1 MKTVRSL
8 TASAAAVCLTLFL
21 STLCLAQSAPA
32 PPAHSQVVIT
42 HVKSDMVNEWID
54 LQKNEL
60 IPAQKKGGIKTRT
73 TYQTVFGNTNEYV
86 TVVPFDKYAV
96 FDGETPQ
103 IRALGAAASAR
114 LVAKL
119 QKCTE
124 SRQVFISNAMPE
136 LSTAALADAPPIGV
150 FTRVR
155 VAPGKLPDYEAF
167 VKTELLPIYKK
178 LNAPLTTSRRGLG
191 ANANDVVSVAW
202 VSKMADLD
210 AGSPILRA
218 LGPAG
223 VSKLLAK
230 SGTMSTLVEQVV
242 RRRVPDLSF

>member
-1 MKTVRSL
+1 MKTLRCAL
-8 TASAAAVCLTLFL
+8 TSAAALCLTLCP
-21 STLCLAQSAPA
+21 SILCRAQSTPA
-32 PPAHSQVVIT
+32 PPARSQVVIV
-42 HVKSDMVNEWID
+42 HVKADMVNEWID

-60 IPAQKKGGIKTRT
+60 MPAQKKGGVKTRIT
-73 TYQTVFGNTNEYV
+73 FQTIFGNTNEYV
-86 TVVPFDKYAV
+86 TVVPFDKYAM

-103 IRALGAAASAR
+103 VRAMGAAASAR
-114 LVAKL
+114 LLAKL

-136 LSTAALADAPPIGV
+136 LSTATITDAPPIGV
-150 FTRVR
+150 FTRIR

-167 VKTELLPIYKK
+167 VKSEILPIYKK
-178 LNAPLTTSRRGLG
+178 ANAPVTYSRRGLG
-191 ANANDVVSVAW
+191 ANANDVVYVAW

-210 AGSPILRA
+210 AGSPVLRA

-230 SGTMSTLVEQVV
+230 GGTMSSLVEQVV